1 MANFDSDGG
10 QGTVNPVYIAIK
22 GTPLLQIF
30 PTNYTQKNHC
40 TMLGSP
46 SEKGL
51 QMFDN
56 KVLQPST
63 VQFTGIVKSSQKSV
77 FGKIRAKMKSNELSE
92 IKCEFQSKA
101 GNIENMVIESIEEV
115 GESNRYDG
123 MEIRVS
129 MIEYLEHNKA
139 QS

>member
-1 MANFDSDGG
+1 MSDFSADGG
-10 QGTVNPVYIAIK
+10 NGNVNPVYISIK

-30 PTNYTQKNHC
+30 PTSYTEKNHC

-46 SEKGL
+46 SEQGIT
-51 QMFDN
+51 MFDN

-63 VQFTGIVKSSQKSV
+63 VQFTGIVKSTQKAV
-77 FGKIRAKMKSNELSE
+77 FGKIRSKMKSNQLSE
-92 IKCEFQSKA
+92 IICQFQSKS
-101 GNIENMVIESIEEV
+101 GQIDNMIIESIEEV
-115 GESNRYDG
+115 GEANRYDG

-129 MIEYLEHNKA
+129 MIEFLEHNKK

>member
-1 MANFDSDGG
+1 MSDFNSDGG
-10 QGTVNPVYIAIK
+10 RGSVKPVYISIK
-22 GTPLLQIF
+22 GVPLLQIF
-30 PTNYTQKNHC
+30 PTNYTEKNHC

-56 KVLQPST
+56 KVRQPST
-63 VQFTGIVKSSQKSV
+63 VQFTGIVKVAQKSV
-77 FGKIRAKMKSNELSE
+77 FGKIRAKMKSNQLSE
-92 IKCEFQSKA
+92 IICQFQSKS
-101 GNIENMVIESIEEV
+101 GSIDNMIIESLEEV